1 MALSSV
7 NQLAMRLP
15 TTSSVR
21 SLRFVLSVTLSLGVL
36 GLTGCAPP
44 IGVKRV
50 SPEEAYQI
58 ATRSPLSGDENS
70 NAAMTVMQRFDLVDL
85 YRRDPGAALHQ
96 LHQQALKDERRDL
109 LFALAELNYSWAKTL
124 PARPDAKSGKPGSAD
139 VYLQSA
145 IYAYLYLL
153 GDGKEPLPIAYDNR
167 FREACE
173 LYNRGLDQAFRSPTE
188 DALNFADRT
197 RVLPEFQLAIDL
209 ETDELRWHLEDFEK
223 LEPTDAY
230 DVFGFSSQN
239 RTPGLGAPILGVT
252 KKSSKAPNGGVLPIT
267 AFLQVN
273 GNLSTLTQGKARSTL
288 DLISSYDDVDIVVN
302 GKTIPLQ
309 TDSTTPLAYR
319 LNDKELWHA
328 GLKRF
333 IFGDDIE
340 KNILFI
346 QAYQPG
352 RIPVV
357 LVHGTGSSPVWWA
370 EMVNS
375 LRADP
380 LIRAK
385 YQFWFYEYTSSRPVP
400 ASAADLR
407 ETLTSMVHQLD
418 PEKKDPAMQQM
429 VVMGHSQG
437 GLLTHMTAIDSG
449 DQLWRGLSDLP
460 FADFK
465 ADPMI
470 KQGFQRA
477 LFFDHLP
484 FVKRVVFISTPH
496 RGSFLTDDW
505 VRKLTRAVVSSPAN
519 LIANMS
525 GKWHDISSQ
534 LKLPPE
540 LRDEMPTAVDGMSS
554 KSPVMAKVA
563 SLPLAP
569 GITANSIIPVLPGM
583 DIKSGNDGVVEY
595 KSAHLEG
602 VESEFIVR
610 TDHSAQGHPLAIDE
624 VRRIL
629 HRHCESLPSVC
640 GESFAGL
647 AQAAQ

>member
-1 MALSSV
+1 MALLSMNTPVFRRPATASHPVRRLAFLVSV
-7 NQLAMRLP
+7 
-15 TTSSVR
+15 
-21 SLRFVLSVTLSLGVL
+21 VLVVQ
-36 GLTGCAPP
+36 GLVGCTPP

-70 NAAMTVMQRFDLVDL
+70 NAAMTVIQRFDLVDL
-85 YRRDPGAALHQ
+85 YQRDPGAALHQ
-96 LHQQALKDERRDL
+96 LHRHALNDDRRDL

-124 PARPDAKSGKPGSAD
+124 PPRPEAKSGKPSAAD

-145 IYAYLYLL
+145 VYAYLYLL
-153 GDGKEPLPIAYDNR
+153 GDGKEPLPNAYDNR

-173 LYNRGLDQAFRSPTE
+173 LYNRGLDQAFRSPTG
-188 DALNFADRT
+188 DALYFEDRLRT
-197 RVLPEFQLAIDL
+197 LPEFRLAIDVQ
-209 ETDELRWHLEDFEK
+209 TDDLRWQLTDFEK

-230 DVFGFSSQN
+230 DVFGFTSHN
-239 RTPGLGAPILGVT
+239 RTPGLGAPLLGVT

-267 AFLQVN
+267 AFLQIN
-273 GNLSTLTQGKARSTL
+273 GNLNALTQGKAQGTL
-288 DLISSYDDVDIVVN
+288 DLISSYDDVDVVVN
-302 GKTIPLQ
+302 GKTVPLQ

-340 KNILFI
+340 RHILFI

-370 EMVNS
+370 EMVNT

-418 PEKKDPAMQQM
+418 PDQKDPAMQQM

-449 DQLWRGLSDLP
+449 DQLWQSISDLP

-477 LFFDHLP
+477 LFFNHLP

-519 LIANMS
+519 LIMNMS
-525 GKWHDISSQ
+525 SKWHDISSQ

-569 GITANSIIPVLPGM
+569 GITANSIIPVLPEM

-629 HRHCESLPSVC
+629 HRHCENLPNVCADSLP
-640 GESFAGL
+640 
-647 AQAAQ
+647 QAAK

>member
-1 MALSSV
+1 MARNPVNHSS
-7 NQLAMRLP
+7 QKP
-15 TTSSVR
+15 GFSSLGRILKAALGV
-21 SLRFVLSVTLSLGVL
+21 SMCSVTL
-36 GLTGCAPP
+36 GLTGCSPP
-44 IGVKRV
+44 IGVTRV
-50 SPEEAYQI
+50 TPEQAYQI
-58 ATRSPLSGDENS
+58 ATQSPLSGDENS
-70 NAAMTVMQRFDLVDL
+70 NAALTVIQRFDLADL
-85 YRRDPGAALHQ
+85 YKRDPGAALHH
-96 LHQQALKDERRDL
+96 LHQHALKDDRRDL

-124 PARPDAKSGKPGSAD
+124 PATADAKSGKPSASD
-139 VYLQSA
+139 VFLQSA

-153 GDGKEPLPIAYDNR
+153 GDGKEPLPSAYDNR

-173 LYNRGLDQAFRSPTE
+173 LYNRGLDQAFRSPTG
-188 DALNFADRT
+188 DILNFANRSRT
-197 RVLPEFQLAIDL
+197 LPEFDLAIDVK
-209 ETDELRWHLEDFEK
+209 TDELRWHLEDFEK
-223 LEPTDAY
+223 LEPSDAY
-230 DVFGFSSQN
+230 DVFGFTSHN
-239 RTPGLGAPILGVT
+239 RTAGLGAPILGVT

-267 AFLQVN
+267 AFLKVKGALNALSKGHAQ
-273 GNLSTLTQGKARSTL
+273 STLE
-288 DLISSYDDVDIVVN
+288 LISSYDDVDIVVN
-302 GKTIPLQ
+302 GKTVPLQ

-333 IFGDDIE
+333 ILGEDIE
-340 KNILFI
+340 RHILFI

-370 EMVNS
+370 EMVNT

-407 ETLTSMVHQLD
+407 ETLSGMVQQLD
-418 PEKKDPAMQQM
+418 PEHKDPALQQM

-437 GLLTHMTAIDSG
+437 GLLTHMTAIDTG
-449 DQLWRGLSDLP
+449 DQLWKSMSDLP
-460 FADFK
+460 FSDFR

-470 KQGFQRA
+470 KDGFHRA
-477 LFFDHLP
+477 LFFNHLP

-496 RGSFLTDDW
+496 RGSFLTEDW
-505 VRKLTRAVVSSPAN
+505 VRKLTRRVVGTPAN
-519 LIANMS
+519 LIANIGS
-525 GKWHDISSQ
+525 QWHDIAAQ
-534 LKLPPE
+534 LKLPPD

-563 SLPLAP
+563 ALPLAP
-569 GITANSIIPVLPGM
+569 GIKANSIIPVLPGM
-583 DIKSGNDGVVEY
+583 DIKTGNDGVVEY
-595 KSAHLEG
+595 KSAHIEG

-629 HRHCESLPSVC
+629 HRHCEGVPELC
-640 GESFAGL
+640 GPDPEGL
-647 AQAAQ
+647 TQAAR